1 MFLSKQSGYAFTNV
15 RAGQAVHLSPPL
27 KRRAV
32 TTKQRCRVLYLS
44 GRVVSTMS
52 AGYTSEGKI
61 GERCL
66 RDRRNRPSAP
76 RPAEA
81 DTVTDLAPVPVSN
94 RQMPAVPRS

>member
-61 GERCL
+61 GEGCL
-66 RDRRNRPSAP
+66 RESP
-76 RPAEA
+76 RLSVCAA
-81 DTVTDLAPVPVSN
+81 TCRGRYSD
-94 RQMPAVPRS
+94 